1 MISFFRV
8 LCKFCEKASNP
19 TKKCSKSHSRCKG
32 LLFCDKNCELNH
44 HKKEKEAEK
53 EAQAKNVEE
62 NSENVENDVL
72 TKEMSEAAKIEK
84 AKKKK
89 ARKQAIKGKKEN
101 EGNFWWN
108 NSVYAS
114 W

>member
-1 MISFFRV
+1 MG
-8 LCKFCEKASNP
+8 KASSNP
-19 TKKCSKSHSRCKG
+19 TKKCSKSHSRGKR
-32 LLFCDKNCELNH
+32 LFFCDKNCELNH

-53 EAQAKNVEE
+53 EAQAKNVKE
-62 NSENVENDVL
+62 NSENLDVL